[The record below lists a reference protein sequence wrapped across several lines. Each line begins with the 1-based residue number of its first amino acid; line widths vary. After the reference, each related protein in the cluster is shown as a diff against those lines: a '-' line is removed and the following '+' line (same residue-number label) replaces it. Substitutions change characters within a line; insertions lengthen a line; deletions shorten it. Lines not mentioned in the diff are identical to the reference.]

1 MHDRVLPRLIILPK
15 FSNLGQPE
23 AAARQAFA
31 PVLSF
36 LPSFNEVQ
44 QRPILAIDV
53 AIDSKPA
60 GKCKCKQIQRKK

>member
-1 MHDRVLPRLIILPK
+1 MSLLGYYLIIYHFVRF
-15 FSNLGQPE
+15 FSNTGQPE

-60 GKCKCKQIQRKK
+60 GECDCVLKM

>member
-1 MHDRVLPRLIILPK
+1 MSNF
-15 FSNLGQPE
+15 FSNTGQPE

-60 GKCKCKQIQRKK
+60 GECDYLCSKFKYKQRQKKVNK